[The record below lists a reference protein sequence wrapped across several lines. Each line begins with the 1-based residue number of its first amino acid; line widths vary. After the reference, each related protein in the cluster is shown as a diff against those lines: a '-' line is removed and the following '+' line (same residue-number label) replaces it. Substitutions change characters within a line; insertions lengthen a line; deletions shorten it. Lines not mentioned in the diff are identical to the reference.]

1 MFLLVLF
8 MFCAVTYFS
17 EFKQEIISSF
27 YYTLQT
33 LLSNDKV
40 LDGLVELIYY
50 KGKYGFLNENPK

>member
-1 MFLLVLF
+1 